1 MNATPQL
8 LLSKVARE
16 AAPGGRQARREL
28 PPVLVRL
35 AVQRVQIVALV
46 IVVTMLIGWVLTN
59 TLEGDFLQEFE
70 RFGEWAPPVFLIVTS
85 LIMIGLARWSPL
97 SPGTLLTVALGY
109 QVAVSFGI
117 TFSSYWDTFADMP
130 AYLMESD
137 VVGLTGVALWMLV
150 FTVLVPTQ
158 PRRALVALLLSS
170 SAVPIVYLLEVRADR
185 APVLDGMQFV
195 LVFVGPYLF
204 VAGLA
209 YVSARVVYR
218 LGQDVSRAREMG
230 SYRLVE
236 KLGQGGMGEVWRA
249 RHRMLARP
257 AAVKLIHG
265 EALGVDPSTGAML
278 AARFE
283 REAQATALLQS
294 PHTVE
299 VYDFGTTE
307 DGTFYYVMELL
318 DGMDLERLVRRF
330 GPMPPERVVHVLRQV
345 CTSLGEAH
353 YRGMVHRDVKP
364 ANVYLCRH
372 ALLHDFVKVLDFG
385 LVKHRAGPVTP
396 DDLRLS
402 QTGTIHGTPSYLAPE
417 IARGDATV
425 DGRADLY
432 AVGCVAYWL
441 LTGRLVF
448 ERDTYPAMLLAHA
461 TVQPP
466 PPSRHVARAIPPA
479 LDDLVL
485 ACLAKEP
492 ADRVQDA
499 EDLRTRL
506 AAVELA
512 SPWTEAR
519 AGEWWERHLSAQ
531 EVLPLRETGTR

>member
-1 MNATPQL
+1 
-8 LLSKVARE
+8 
-16 AAPGGRQARREL
+16 
-28 PPVLVRL
+28 
-35 AVQRVQIVALV
+35 
-46 IVVTMLIGWVLTN
+46 
-59 TLEGDFLQEFE
+59 
-70 RFGEWAPPVFLIVTS
+70 
-85 LIMIGLARWSPL
+85 
-97 SPGTLLTVALGY
+97 
-109 QVAVSFGI
+109 
-117 TFSSYWDTFADMP
+117 MP

-150 FTVLVPTQ
+150 LTVLVPTQ
-158 PRRALVALLLSS
+158 PGRALVALLLSS

-185 APVLDGMQFV
+185 APALDGIQFF

-230 SYRLVE
+230 SYRLAE

-265 EALGVDPSTGAML
+265 EALGVEPSTGAML

-345 CTSLGEAH
+345 CTSLSEAH
-353 YRGMVHRDVKP
+353 YRGMVHRDIKP

-372 ALLHDFVKVLDFG
+372 ALQHDFVKVLDFG
-385 LVKHRAGPVTP
+385 LVKHQAVPVTP

-417 IARGDATV
+417 IARGDSSI

-432 AVGCVAYWL
+432 ALGCVAYWL

-461 TVQPP
+461 TVLPP
-466 PPSRHVARAIPPA
+466 PPSRHAEQGIPPA
-479 LDDLVL
+479 LDDIVL
-485 ACLAKEP
+485 TCLAKEP

-499 EDLRTRL
+499 EDLRARL

-519 AGEWWERHLSAQ
+519 AAEWWKRHLNAQ
-531 EVLPLRETGTR
+531 EVLPVRETGIG